1 MRTFVRSSVCLW
13 RAALGVA
20 TLAATSWVGVAH
32 AADVYPSKPI
42 TLVIPFS
49 PGGSTDILGR
59 LLAQK
64 LSENMHTSVVV
75 ENKPGANGTI
85 GVDRVAKSAPDGYTV
100 VLADVGGMAISTSLY
115 PKLPYQPLKDLTP
128 ISLVG
133 RSPLVLTVGHNS
145 PLKSLADLN
154 AAAKANPSK
163 LNYPSSGTGGPNHM
177 GGELYAMQANV
188 KVTHVPYKGSAPS
201 VVSLVAGETDFG
213 FLTAVTINAQLKAG
227 NLRALAVAHD
237 TRLPAMPEVPLFSGN
252 GLLITVQ
259 QVLIGVAIGFASQL
273 LSQTFVLAG
282 QVIAMQTSL
291 GFASLVDPINGGS
304 SPVIGQFYLMLGAL
318 VFFAVDGHIAMLHL
332 MMMSFTTLPVSTT
345 GLSLPSMQSL
355 YGFMTVML
363 QMALSVSLAAIVA
376 MLLINFAFGVMT
388 RAAPQLNIFSM
399 GFAVSMVCGLLI
411 LWLSLGG
418 FMEHFLQHWS
428 QVQGLMCT
436 LIQTQCEGG

>member
-64 LSENMHTSVVV
+64 LSENMHTNVVV

-237 TRLPAMPEVPLFSGN
+237 TRRPAMPDVPTMDEA
-252 GLLITVQ
+252 GLKGFTADAWFMAAVPAGTPQPVVDRLYREIAKILPQDDVKQ
-259 QVLIGVAIGFASQL
+259 KLDSVGVLPA
-273 LSQTFVLAG
+273 
-282 QVIAMQTSL
+282 
-291 GFASLVDPINGGS
+291 
-304 SPVIGQFYLMLGAL
+304 
-318 VFFAVDGHIAMLHL
+318 
-332 MMMSFTTLPVSTT
+332 
-345 GLSLPSMQSL
+345 GLSPKASSE
-355 YGFMTVML
+355 F
-363 QMALSVSLAAIVA
+363 LAKEITKWRDVVKTAKI
-376 MLLINFAFGVMT
+376 
-388 RAAPQLNIFSM
+388 
-399 GFAVSMVCGLLI
+399 
-411 LWLSLGG
+411 
-418 FMEHFLQHWS
+418 
-428 QVQGLMCT
+428 T
-436 LIQTQCEGG
+436 LD